1 MGKIFHI
8 IDEGEEMRRDYPT
21 RGYNQRESEDK
32 MLERVFKE
40 GCEHG
45 YKKAMREIEGYNE
58 RKGHHYGE
66 DFEEKLE
73 KLRKKY
79 E

>member
-1 MGKIFHI
+1 
-8 IDEGEEMRRDYPT
+8 
-21 RGYNQRESEDK
+21 
-32 MLERVFKE
+32 
-40 GCEHG
+40 
-45 YKKAMREIEGYNE
+45 MREIEGYNE